1 MSPGGT
7 IRAGSLYADL
17 WVLTLR
23 LAGGQVYFDFARLFC
38 HAPMIGL
45 ARSSINPEAGKVQN
59 KNYNS
64 ENSPDWSCYIVPL

>member
-1 MSPGGT
+1 MLPCMSPGGT

-38 HAPMIGL
+38 HAPMIGFGAL
-45 ARSSINPEAGKVQN
+45 QHQPGGR
-59 KNYNS
+59 
-64 ENSPDWSCYIVPL
+64 